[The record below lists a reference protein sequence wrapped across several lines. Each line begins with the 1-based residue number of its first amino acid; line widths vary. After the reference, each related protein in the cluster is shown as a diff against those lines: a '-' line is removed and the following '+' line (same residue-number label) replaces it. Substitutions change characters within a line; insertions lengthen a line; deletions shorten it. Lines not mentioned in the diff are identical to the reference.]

1 VSVEATRVERDRSVK
16 SFESAVER
24 RPHMRND
31 GDTATLTSLG
41 FVGMDRSLSH
51 PLRDVPERLYADQEY
66 LDE

>member
-1 VSVEATRVERDRSVK
+1 
-16 SFESAVER
+16 
-24 RPHMRND
+24 MRND